1 MTTLVCKEDQ
11 LGGQLNLAKLPP
23 RKEEIGTFVSYLE
36 HTLKELGVNIILGKE
51 ADVDFV
57 MEKKPYLTVLAMG
70 SEPVI
75 PQIEGLDTTTYALA
89 QDVLRMDAEALKL
102 YGEGQIV
109 VVGGSSLGL
118 EVAEFLVEKLPEAK
132 IKIL

>member
-1 MTTLVCKEDQ
+1 
-11 LGGQLNLAKLPP
+11 
-23 RKEEIGTFVSYLE
+23 
-36 HTLKELGVNIILGKE
+36 
-51 ADVDFV
+51 

-89 QDVLRMDAEALKL
+89 QDVLRMDAEALKP

-109 VVGGSSLGL
+109 IVGGSSLGL
-118 EVAEFLVEKLPEAK
+118 EVAEFFGGKTAWNRK
-132 IKIL
+132 SRF